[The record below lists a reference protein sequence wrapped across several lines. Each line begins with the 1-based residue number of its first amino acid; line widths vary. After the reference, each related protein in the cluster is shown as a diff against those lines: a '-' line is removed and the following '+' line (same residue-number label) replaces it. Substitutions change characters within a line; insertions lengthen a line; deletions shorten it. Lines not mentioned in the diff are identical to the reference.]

1 MILAATSP
9 VYCPHCTFALPQ
21 ITNAA
26 LIADVAA
33 LYFLD
38 TDLVLDPTYGRGKW
52 WTIYHPRTLIAH
64 DLNTLDGV
72 DFRDLPEATDA
83 VDVVA
88 FDPPYVSMGG
98 RETSTLGDMTDRY
111 GMLDAPR
118 TPLDL
123 RAYIRDGLA
132 ECARV
137 ASRLVIVKCQDYISS
152 GRYQPATHWLL
163 EDAGKLGLELID
175 RFEHIT
181 RPRPQPSGRRQVHAR
196 RNLST
201 LFVLEVD

>member
-1 MILAATSP
+1 MAAQSW
-9 VYCPHCTFALPQ
+9 AN
-21 ITNAA
+21 NAE

-33 LYFLD
+33 LYFPAVE
-38 TDLVLDPTYGRGKW
+38 TVLDVTYGRGRW
-52 WTIYHPRTLIAH
+52 WTKYHPPVLLAH
-64 DLNTLDGV
+64 DLYVLDGV
-72 DFRDLPEATDA
+72 DFRDLPEAADA
-83 VDVVA
+83 VEVVA

-98 RETSTLGDMTDRY
+98 RETSTLPDMTDRY
-111 GMLDAPR
+111 GMLRAPR

-123 RAYIRDGLA
+123 RGYIADGLF

-137 ASRLVIVKCQDYISS
+137 SSHLVIVKCQDYISS

-163 EDAGKLGLELID
+163 EDAGSMGLELID

-181 RPRPQPSGRRQVHAR
+181 RPRPQPPGRRQVHAR

-201 LFVLEVD
+201 LFVFEVD